1 MIRIAICDDEPIAL
15 QMLSERITRA
25 LAGQELSVSCF
36 SSGSALRES
45 LLSNH
50 SFDVLFLD
58 INMPDVNGIYLARHI
73 RPLLGDALLIFVSS
87 QDDAVFD
94 SFAAEPFRFLRKSR
108 LDAELP
114 QLSRDLLVKL
124 QERGEQ
130 HLSLRY
136 RKSFIR
142 VDPLRILYLE
152 SKGKVQEI
160 HLFEQLIEVNY
171 RMKELEALLEP
182 YGFLKPHNSFLVNYR
197 FISSIR
203 PTELVLDG
211 GIRLPV
217 SKHRLKETKE
227 QYLNLISEL

>member
-15 QMLSERITRA
+15 QMLSEHIARA

-73 RPLLGDALLIFVSS
+73 RPLMGDALLIFVSS

-124 QERGEQ
+124 QERGGAAPVAAVSQVLCSRGSPAHPVSRIQGKGTGDPSLRAAHRGQLPHEGAGSASGALRIFEAAQ
-130 HLSLRY
+130 QFSRELSLHLLHPADRACSGRRY
-136 RKSFIR
+136 PSPGQQAPAERDQR
-142 VDPLRILYLE
+142 
-152 SKGKVQEI
+152 
-160 HLFEQLIEVNY
+160 
-171 RMKELEALLEP
+171 A
-182 YGFLKPHNSFLVNYR
+182 
-197 FISSIR
+197 
-203 PTELVLDG
+203 
-211 GIRLPV
+211 V
-217 SKHRLKETKE
+217 S
-227 QYLNLISEL
+227 